1 MKTKIVI
8 GLLGLC
14 LAISAYFNYQQF
26 TENKEVKE
34 RLASSEK
41 VQNKQSVIITRYIA
55 PDKTQHAVYTE
66 TFAKSDNEKY
76 IATLGYIDSLKKA
89 LNISVSKI
97 NEVTRIKATVQDK
110 VKTTVTD
117 SLSGVFKTYAYKNK
131 WLDAKL
137 TTKDSM
143 LAYSYNVEL
152 VDTKYYKGNWLTGKT
167 WYRDVSLADPNGYIT
182 GVQRFTLPPDRT
194 KRIGLGL
201 QIGYSYNV
209 TARRIEPS
217 IGLGLSYNFIRF

>member
-1 MKTKIVI
+1 MKAKLGI
-8 GLLGLC
+8 LLLSLTLGF
-14 LAISAYFNYQQF
+14 SAYKNWKQF
-26 TENKEVKE
+26 EEKKDLESQIEK
-34 RLASSEK
+34 SEK

-66 TFAKSDNEKY
+66 TYAKTDNEKY

-89 LNISVSKI
+89 LNISVAKI
-97 NEVTRIKATVQDK
+97 GEVTRVKAMVQDK

-117 SLSGVFKTYAYKNK
+117 SNGVFKTYAYKNK

-152 VDTKYYKGNWLTGKT
+152 VDTKYYKGNWFTGRT
-167 WYRDVSLADPNGYIT
+167 YYRDVSLADPNGYIT

-194 KRIGLGL
+194 KRLGLGV
-201 QIGYSYNV
+201 QFGYSYNV
-209 TARRIEPS
+209 ATRNIEPS